1 MSSDINKRVERLT
14 TALQRHKDD
23 RGVMADLKRGFSEA
37 TADRTWPYLS
47 KWGCDI
53 VNDRERIIYQTVSAA
68 YAVTKGCST
77 DKGNMG
83 TVCRQLAM
91 GDVRG
96 LDGLETFASRF
107 RRLLTC
113 SSVDELCGHLIGIIK
128 AAAAKRVSINFAQL
142 FSDLWRWT
150 YSDEPKLKW
159 ASEYWK
165 VEEP

>member
-1 MSSDINKRVERLT
+1 MRSDNKRIERLII
-14 TALQRHKDD
+14 ALEKHKDD
-23 RGVMADLKRGFSEA
+23 RGVMADLKRGFSDS

-77 DKGNMG
+77 DKDNYNIG
-83 TVCRQLAM
+83 TVCRQLAI
-91 GDVRG
+91 GDGRG
-96 LDGLETFASRF
+96 DKKLKTFEARF

-113 SSVDELCGHLIGIIK
+113 SSVDEISGHLTGIIR
-128 AAAAKRVSINFAQL
+128 AAAAKNIAINFKRL
-142 FSDLWRWT
+142 FKDLWY
-150 YSDEPKLKW
+150 YSDNVKLEW